1 LASIFVQI
9 ASFQDYELPRTIKD
23 CILKA
28 SSDNE
33 IFFGVHSCEMP
44 NLEIAIDN
52 FKNLKIE
59 KSIAPKNLGVGL
71 ARYIANEFYDGQD
84 YYLQIDSHTRFIQDW
99 DKHLIDSYLLY
110 KQEGLN
116 PAITSYP
123 GIYYYENTQTKFIEN
138 PSPSYIS
145 FKNTEEDQEQFKLDK
160 ILPQKSELNKDHNIF
175 TKSVSGGC
183 IFGNGNIANVK
194 PNKKMYNWGE
204 ETLTAIRLFTNGFDL
219 LIPQKDT
226 LYHLYYNHT
235 NDIPNQRIL
244 PKPQFNI
251 EVENIIKESN
261 GELFRVINNNIIG
274 DQELGTVRT
283 LAQYEYYAGVNFYS
297 GKID

>member
-1 LASIFVQI
+1 MASIFVQI
-9 ASFQDYELPRTIKD
+9 ASFQDYELPRTIRD
-23 CILKA
+23 CILK
-28 SSDNE
+28 SSPDNE

-44 NLEIAIDN
+44 NLEIIIDN

-99 DKHLIDSYLLY
+99 DKHLIESYLLY

-123 GIYYYENTQTKFIEN
+123 GIYFYENNHTKFIEN
-138 PSPSYIS
+138 PTPTYIS
-145 FKNTEEDQEQFKLDK
+145 FKNTENDQKQFKIDK
-160 ILPQKSELNKDHNIF
+160 ILPQQSEINKDGNIF

-183 IFGNGNIANVK
+183 IFGSGNIASIK

-235 NDIPNQRIL
+235 DDIPNQRIL

-261 GELFRVINNNIIG
+261 NELFRIISNNIIG

-283 LAQYEYYAGVNFYS
+283 LAQYEYYARVNFYS

>member
-23 CILKA
+23 CILKV

-33 IFFGVHSCEMP
+33 IFFGVHSCEVP
-44 NLEIAIDN
+44 NLQTTVND

-59 KSIAPKNLGVGL
+59 KSIAPKNLGVGT

-99 DKHLIDSYLLY
+99 DKYLIESYLLY

-123 GIYYYENTQTKFIEN
+123 GIYYYEGTQTKFIEN

-145 FKNTEEDQEQFKLDK
+145 FKNTENDQKQFKLDK
-160 ILPQKSELNKDHNIF
+160 ILPQKSELNKDNNIF
-175 TKSVSGGC
+175 TKSISGGC
-183 IFGNGNIANVK
+183 IFGSGDIAKIK

-204 ETLTAIRLFTNGFDL
+204 ETLTAVRLFTHGFDL

-226 LYHLYYNHT
+226 LYHLYYNHSD
-235 NDIPNQRIL
+235 NIRSQRIL
-244 PKPQFNI
+244 PQAIYQKEMNDI
-251 EVENIIKESN
+251 VAESN
-261 GELFRVINNNIIG
+261 KELNRIITNNIIG
-274 DQELGTVRT
+274 DQELGTTRT